1 MKSEKEGAFKRE
13 TYVIINDHIAKI
25 LASRPSESDN

>member
-13 TYVIINDHIAKI
+13 TYVVINDHIAKI
-25 LASRPSESDN
+25 LASRPLELD